1 MNCFDPRGS
10 GEGRVSI
17 FLSLRGT
24 KLNVSENGGMN
35 SIFEEQN
42 PHFILEPSKTTT
54 LKDQTFLFIMTE
66 RFYHIMGSASNTRLR
81 HEVLLNHNST
91 VKPPSPEGC
100 KGGIPRKGGGWGGGI
115 IAQ

>member
-10 GEGRVSI
+10 REGRVSI
-17 FLSLRGT
+17 FLFLRGT

-54 LKDQTFLFIMTE
+54 LKDLTFLFMTE
-66 RFYHIMGSASNTRLR
+66 RFYHIMDSASNNRLR

-91 VKPPSPEGC
+91 VKPPSPRGC
-100 KGGIPRKGGGWGGGI
+100 KGGSQERRGGWGGGI